1 MLAVLVNPGTS
12 CALSPD
18 SLKTFKTLQ
27 LLFGYKL
34 SGVTPASLWK
44 EAAVTQV
51 RYQLDIYV
59 TKSIRALICL
69 SSIAFQEAFRNVGWS
84 IVKVSVMMVGEF
96 EYLTSFIESI
106 GSNNEHTGN
115 PLNPFPEIAATFV
128 FLFLLLMSIIL
139 MNLLVGNLTLILK
152 RFVAYFFIYV
162 IYLFAASVLLCFALP
177 QKHLLS
183 YFFNASLSK

>member
-27 LLFGYKL
+27 LSFGYKL
-34 SGVTPASLWK
+34 SGVTAASLWK
-44 EAAVTQV
+44 EAAVTQA

-96 EYLTSFIESI
+96 EYLTSFVESI

-115 PLNPFPEIAATFV
+115 PLNPFPEIAVTFV

-152 RFVAYFFIYV
+152 LLYLCYLF
-162 IYLFAASVLLCFALP
+162 IYLFATSVLLCFALP

-183 YFFNASLSK
+183 YSFNASLSK